1 MLGCGRIAK
10 ATQSWMSVMDSVM
23 DVVKIEV
30 ARGVLTATLAD
41 LENRNALGN
50 ELVEGLR
57 GAIRRA
63 NDEDSIRAVV
73 ITNEG
78 STFCAGANLK
88 QRLGEKKQAS
98 GGGGF
103 VELLH
108 EIQTSSKP
116 IVGRIDGHVVGG
128 GNGLASAL
136 DISIAREDVKF
147 GFTEVRLGVI
157 PAIISVICLP
167 KMRQGEAMEAF
178 LRGNRFTATRAAEL
192 GLINRAVPGDQLD
205 GAVEEV
211 LADLRKGGPKA
222 LGLAKNLVYE
232 VPKRSQADAVQWTA
246 ELSNRLFA
254 ADEAKEGMRAFLEK
268 RPASWAEPDDD

>member
-1 MLGCGRIAK
+1 
-10 ATQSWMSVMDSVM
+10 M

-41 LENRNALGN
+41 VENRNALGGD
-50 ELVEGLR
+50 LVEGLR
-57 GAIRRA
+57 GAIRKA
-63 NDEDSIRAVV
+63 NADDSIRAVV
-73 ITNEG
+73 VTNEG

-88 QRLGEKKQAS
+88 QRSSETKQAK

-103 VELLH
+103 VELLQ
-108 EIQTSSKP
+108 EIQSSTKP

-157 PAIISVICLP
+157 PAIISVVCLP

-178 LRGNRFTATRAAEL
+178 LRGHRFPATRAAEL

-205 GAVEEV
+205 AAVEEV
-211 LADLRKGGPKA
+211 LADLRKGGPNA

-232 VPKRSQADAVQWTA
+232 VPKLSQADAIEWTT

-254 ADEAKEGMRAFLEK
+254 GDEAKAGMKAFLG
-268 RPASWAEPDDD
+268 RQPAPWAESDDT

>member
-1 MLGCGRIAK
+1 
-10 ATQSWMSVMDSVM
+10 M
-23 DVVKIEV
+23 DVVKV
-30 ARGVLTATLAD
+30 AKAHGVLTATLAD
-41 LENRNALGN
+41 VENRNALGV
-50 ELVEGLR
+50 ELLDGLR
-57 GAIRRA
+57 AAIRTA
-63 NDEDSIRAVV
+63 NEDTSIRAIV

-88 QRLGEKKQAS
+88 QRSAEKKEAK

-103 VELLH
+103 VELLE
-108 EIQTSSKP
+108 EIRTSPKP

-157 PAIISVICLP
+157 PAIVSVVCLP

-178 LRGNRFTATRAAEL
+178 LRGNRFPATRAAEL
-192 GLINRAVPGDQLD
+192 GLINRAVPGDRLD
-205 GAVEEV
+205 EAVEEV
-211 LADLRKGGPKA
+211 LADLRRGGPQA

-232 VPKRSQADAVQWTA
+232 VPKRSQADAVEST
-246 ELSNRLFA
+246 RLQ
-254 ADEAKEGMRAFLEK
+254 
-268 RPASWAEPDDD
+268 AS

>member
-1 MLGCGRIAK
+1 
-10 ATQSWMSVMDSVM
+10 M
-23 DVVKIEV
+23 DVLVEVVKVAV
-30 ARGVLTATLAD
+30 ARGVLTATLTD
-41 LENRNALGN
+41 IENRNALGG

-57 GAIRRA
+57 GAIRTA
-63 NDEDSIRAVV
+63 NDDDSIRAVV

-88 QRLGEKKQAS
+88 QRSGEKKQAS

-103 VELLH
+103 VELLQ
-108 EIQTSSKP
+108 EIQTSPKP

-157 PAIISVICLP
+157 PAIISVVCLP

-178 LRGNRFTATRAAEL
+178 LRGNRFPATRAAEL

-205 GAVEEV
+205 SAVEEV
-211 LADLRKGGPKA
+211 VADLRKGGPNA

-232 VPKRSQADAVQWTA
+232 VPKRNQADAVQWTT

-254 ADEAKEGMRAFLEK
+254 GDEAKEGMQAFLK
-268 RPASWAEPDDD
+268 RRPASWAVSDDG

>member
-1 MLGCGRIAK
+1 
-10 ATQSWMSVMDSVM
+10 M

-41 LENRNALGN
+41 VENRNALGG
-50 ELVEGLR
+50 ELLEGLS
-57 GAIRRA
+57 GAIRKA
-63 NDEDSIRAVV
+63 NDDASIRAVV

-88 QRLGEKKQAS
+88 QQS
-98 GGGGF
+98 GQQKPAKGAKGAGGF
-103 VELLH
+103 PELLH
-108 EIQTSSKP
+108 EIQTSPKP

-157 PAIISVICLP
+157 PAIISVVCLP

-178 LRGNRFTATRAAEL
+178 LRGNRFPATRAAEL

-205 GAVEEV
+205 SAVEEV
-211 LADLRKGGPKA
+211 LADLRKGGPVA

-232 VPKRSQADAVQWTA
+232 VPKRTQADAVKWTA
-246 ELSNRLFA
+246 ELSGQLFRE
-254 ADEAKEGMRAFLEK
+254 DEAKEGMRAFLEK
-268 RPASWAEPDDD
+268 RPASWAKSDDD